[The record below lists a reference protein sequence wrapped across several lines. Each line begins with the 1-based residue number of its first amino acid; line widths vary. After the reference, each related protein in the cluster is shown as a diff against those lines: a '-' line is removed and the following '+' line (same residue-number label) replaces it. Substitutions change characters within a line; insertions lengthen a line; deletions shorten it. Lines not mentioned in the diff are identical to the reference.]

1 MSHSGEA
8 LPAVKPSLRTKWPA
22 AAIIWILLLVAP
34 HCAFAQSGGADAPDL
49 VSQQRATIDT
59 LDQRTDEAQRKISLA
74 EEDDDSLVGLR
85 LALEQI
91 ERDLLSASVAFR
103 PRLTEINDRIQQ
115 LGPPPASGAD
125 PEPDVIAAERL
136 RLTEEKAAINAALGI
151 AENLSIRVNNLI
163 DQVTEIRRDLFT
175 RLLTKRYD
183 IGLDMLGEVGS
194 VVQTET
200 EKLYYSVSSWLRF
213 VIRFKLP
220 SFLAATF
227 FAVAAA
233 ALLVIGGRRMFG
245 HYYTPDPSH
254 LTPTYLSRLSVA
266 FWSTFMRSSAMAV
279 FLGVAYFFYDYF
291 DLIRGDIGEMLVPLL
306 YVIGVVFF
314 VYTLA
319 VAVLSPKLPN
329 WRLIPVE
336 TRAARRLVH
345 LILATAV
352 FTGIDSFLTA
362 VYRSLGSPLS
372 ITVGES
378 LVATVITGAL
388 VIMIGLVKPYSDPV
402 GTPIGWPRW
411 LRAFLFVMGAL
422 TIVAAM
428 LGFIGLARFLSQQ
441 IVITGAIL
449 ATMYIGFLSAA
460 AVAEEGAFAKTAL
473 GGRIQRRFK
482 VDDTALDQLAL
493 VLSVAIN
500 VMVAVVGVPL
510 ILLQAGFKF
519 GDIRAWMLT
528 ALGGFQIGSFTF
540 SPAGILSGL
549 VVFVVGYLLTRWFQ
563 GWLDGSVMARG
574 RVDLGVR
581 NSIRTVVGYAGI
593 AVAVLLGVSAAGID
607 LSSFALIAGGL
618 SLGIGFGLQN
628 IVSNF
633 VSGLILL
640 IERPFK
646 SGDWIVAGDV
656 SGTVKKIS
664 VRATEIETFQ
674 RQSVILPNSQLI
686 NAAVGNWTLKNH
698 IGRVDIRVNVA
709 YDSDVRRAYELMVE
723 IAKAHPKGLKNPEP
737 FVQFLNFGPTAME
750 FEIRITI
757 ADILEGAGVQ
767 NDIRFA
773 VLEAFRSEGIA
784 IPSAVRA
791 PDPVPP
797 PTWPAD
803 DDKAEAEQ
811 IVAMEARQA
820 REAESAKRAPR
831 RRARKPTAG

>member
-1 MSHSGEA
+1 M
-8 LPAVKPSLRTKWPA
+8 PKFRFA
-22 AAIIWILLLVAP
+22 AFVAWILLLALP
-34 HCAFAQSGGADAPDL
+34 QWALAQSQPSGASDI
-49 VSQQRATIDT
+49 VTQQRTAISS
-59 LDQRTDEAQRKISLA
+59 LSQRTDDAQKKI
-74 EEDDDSLVGLR
+74 EIGQEDDNRLVEIR
-85 LALEQI
+85 LLLEQV
-91 ERDLLSASVAFR
+91 ERDLIAASVAFR
-103 PRLTEINDRIQQ
+103 PRLAEINDRIQQ
-115 LGPPPASGAD
+115 LGPPPADGAA
-125 PEPDVIAAERL
+125 EPDVIAAERL
-136 RLTEEKAAINAALGI
+136 SLSEEKAEINAALGV

-163 DQVTEIRRDLFT
+163 NQLTEMRRELFT
-175 RLLTKRYD
+175 RQLTKRYD
-183 IGLDMLGEVGS
+183 IGSEMLGEVGAAVHS
-194 VVQTET
+194 ET
-200 EKLYYSVSSWLRF
+200 QKLYYAVSSWLRF

-233 ALLVIGGRRMFG
+233 ALLLIGGRRAFG
-245 HYYTPDPSH
+245 QYYTPDPAQ
-254 LTPTYLSRLSVA
+254 LAPTYLSRLSVA
-266 FWSTFMRSSAMAV
+266 FWSTFMRSAAMAV

-291 DLIRGDIGEMLVPLL
+291 AVLRDDIREMLVPLL

-319 VAVLSPKLPN
+319 VAVLSPRLPN

-336 TRAARRLVH
+336 TRAARRLVF
-345 LILATAV
+345 LVLATAV

-362 VYRSLGSPLS
+362 VYRTLGSPLS
-372 ITVGES
+372 LTVGES
-378 LVATVITGAL
+378 LIATVITGGL
-388 VIMIGLVKPYSDPV
+388 VILIGLIKPYADPA
-402 GTPIGWPRW
+402 GRPIGWPRW
-411 LRAFLFVMGAL
+411 LRAFLCIVGAV
-422 TIVAAM
+422 TVIAAL
-428 LGFIGLARFLSQQ
+428 LGYIGLARFLAQQ

-449 ATMYIGFLSAA
+449 ATMYIGFLSAR
-460 AVAEEGAFAKTAL
+460 AVAEEGAFGRTAF
-473 GGRIQRRFK
+473 GARIQRRFK
-482 VDDTALDQLAL
+482 VDETALDQIAL

-500 VMVAVVGVPL
+500 VLVAVVGLPL

-519 GDIRAWMLT
+519 GDIRAWVLK
-528 ALGGFQIGSFTF
+528 ALEGFQVGSFTF

-593 AVAVLLGVSAAGID
+593 AVAVLLGISAAGLD
-607 LSSFALIAGGL
+607 LSSLALIAGGL

-686 NAAVGNWTLKNH
+686 NAAVGNWTLKNR

-709 YDSDVRRAYELMVE
+709 YDSDATRAYELMVD
-723 IAKAHPKGLKNPEP
+723 IARAHPKALRNPEP
-737 FVQFLNFGPTAME
+737 FVQFVNFGPAALE

-757 ADILEGAGVQ
+757 ADILEGGIVQ
-767 NDIRFA
+767 NDVRFA
-773 VLEAFRSEGIA
+773 VLDAFQKEGIA
-784 IPSAVRA
+784 IPSTARA
-791 PDPVPP
+791 PDPERPP
-797 PTWPAD
+797 AWPAD
-803 DDKAEAEQ
+803 DEKAEAEH
-811 IVAMEARQA
+811 VAAVEQKQQRDAEA
-820 REAESAKRAPR
+820 AKGR
-831 RRARKPTAG
+831 RKRKPDPS